1 MTMNIYKSLQCRY
14 DGERISAERARRG
27 ISMCQLAEQA
37 ELDIKTISRIEQN
50 QVRARPQSVGK
61 IAAVLGMDI
70 IDFIIKEAPSD
81 KIDNHQSGNNG
92 R

>member
-1 MTMNIYKSLQCRY
+1 MTMNIYKSLHCRY

-27 ISMCQLAEQA
+27 ISMRQLAEQA

-50 QVRARPQSVGK
+50 QVRARPQSVGR

-70 IDFIIKEAPSD
+70 VDFVVREGRDESQKKEVFT
-81 KIDNHQSGNNG
+81 
-92 R
+92 